1 MEFVR
6 VHRAT
11 EHRVNLTVE
20 DCQEQVQTKFG
31 SETLM
36 RPRFVSLRW
45 SFDRGTGWTLR
56 AARLS
61 GPNIRKDGSEGRVQ
75 GTRDYEEN
83 GDLVYDTPSWLRA
96 LADDYKPS
104 GTVLIP

>member
-1 MEFVR
+1 MEFTR

-11 EHRVNLTVE
+11 EHRVNLTVV
-20 DCQEQVQTKFG
+20 DCTEQIQTKFG

-36 RPRFVSLRW
+36 RPEFVSLRW
-45 SFDRGTGWTLR
+45 SFDRQKGWELR
-56 AARLS
+56 AARLT
-61 GPNIRKDGSEGRVQ
+61 GPNIRKDGSESRIKGS
-75 GTRDYEEN
+75 RDFEEN

-96 LADDYKPS
+96 LARDYEPH